1 MKKETKIDDLVTVI
15 ESKGADYYLLS
26 TSDEFLNEY
35 VPEYNMRL
43 VAYKI
48 LWIEWDGVDIKKQKF
63 FFTDGRYT
71 LQAQKELENKF
82 EILDLNKTSISN
94 FIKKKL
100 KKKNSY

>member
-1 MKKETKIDDLVTVI
+1 
-15 ESKGADYYLLS
+15 
-26 TSDEFLNEY
+26 
-35 VPEYNMRL
+35 MRL
-43 VAYKI
+43 KWLTKFSGSNGMALISRNKN
-48 LWIEWDGVDIKKQKF
+48 F

-94 FIKKKL
+94 FIKKSLK